1 MLHFWSLQNFIKE
14 FILTVYMSQRLSDK
28 SFPSPAKE
36 KKGNIKPAANCLQI
50 LEQSGKLIEE

>member
-1 MLHFWSLQNFIKE
+1 
-14 FILTVYMSQRLSDK
+14 MSQRLSDK